1 MASQNSINAG
11 IFANENGQRFLHI
24 LIVIAERGFGELYQN
39 SKGDVQGKYYQRGLL
54 HVQNWNDDMM
64 EEDARVMSKKFPDL
78 VESFEGCFMDY
89 IMSKYRGQRP
99 TVTLPSIF
107 LFLRRFYEAVAEH
120 DSLKT
125 GDYFTKRDPIVQ
137 RITCMDACRQTFF
150 ALSTAETVRVE
161 LASEAGSTAPYRRAT
176 TSTPTPS
183 VLSQAKRRE
192 LEESVHPDDSA
203 SNVGGPA
210 PAAARAAPPAE
221 LTPVKQEEEEV
232 APAAPSP
239 PPSVV
244 EKKAAPPDDDVR
256 SHVSAAPSKR
266 DASSTVSR
274 ASPPPPPNR
283 GTSELSST
291 RPHQPSSAKPPP
303 PKPPASDVASRH
315 DFVMSDEED
324 GELVPS
330 PMNPIPQLER
340 PRGSSASAV
349 GSALDWERKSALVA
363 PPRQRATVGVARAH
377 SPQHHR

>member
-1 MASQNSINAG
+1 MAQNSIHAG
-11 IFANENGQRFLHI
+11 IFSNENGQRFLHI

-39 SKGDVQGKYYQRGLL
+39 SKGDVHGKYYQRGLL

-107 LFLRRFYEAVAEH
+107 LFLRRFYEAAAEH
-120 DSLKT
+120 DALKT
-125 GDYFTKRDPIVQ
+125 GDYFIKRDPIVQ

-210 PAAARAAPPAE
+210 PAAARAAPPTE

-244 EKKAAPPDDDVR
+244 EKKAAAPSDDDVR

-274 ASPPPPPNR
+274 ASPPPPPKR

-303 PKPPASDVASRH
+303 SKPPASDVASRH

-324 GELVPS
+324 GELVQS
-330 PMNPIPQLER
+330 PVDPIPQLER

-349 GSALDWERKSALVA
+349 GSALDWEKKSALIA

>member
-1 MASQNSINAG
+1 MAQNSIHAG
-11 IFANENGQRFLHI
+11 IFSNENGQRFLHI
-24 LIVIAERGFGELYQN
+24 LMVIAERGFGELYQN
-39 SKGDVQGKYYQRGLL
+39 SKGDIHGKYYQRGLL
-54 HVQNWNDDMM
+54 HVQNWTDDMM

-99 TVTLPSIF
+99 TVTPPSIF
-107 LFLRRFYEAVAEH
+107 LFLRRFYESVAEH
-120 DSLKT
+120 DALKT
-125 GDYFTKRDPIVQ
+125 GDYFIKRDPIVQ

-150 ALSTAETVRVE
+150 ALSSTAETVRVE
-161 LASEAGSTAPYRRAT
+161 LASEAGSAAPYRRAT

-210 PAAARAAPPAE
+210 PAAARAAAAAE
-221 LTPVKQEEEEV
+221 LTPVKQGEEEV

-239 PPSVV
+239 PPSVA
-244 EKKAAPPDDDVR
+244 EKKAAPSDDDVR

-266 DASSTVSR
+266 DTSSTVSR
-274 ASPPPPPNR
+274 ASPPPPKR

-291 RPHQPSSAKPPP
+291 RPHQPSAKPPP

-324 GELVPS
+324 GELVQAPTD
-330 PMNPIPQLER
+330 PIPQLER
-340 PRGSSASAV
+340 PRGSAASAV
-349 GSALDWERKSALVA
+349 GSALDWERNSALMA